1 MAGTS
6 GEPAAPEHSDSASEP
21 GAPAPGTTERIAFA
35 GGVAVLRPGSIAIR
49 PSRVRL
55 LGPAIEGALAIA
67 AAVAIAT
74 LLPVL
79 PLWALL
85 LLLLT
90 AMLLGPIAVL
100 GIVYNVA
107 GSSVLVERAKSSVR
121 YQQGFLGLG
130 IGTAELVPFWRIARF
145 ELVSSDEEL
154 LTSGERQELVEW
166 EVRLVKDNG
175 RVLPVA
181 AAVAPAPFADE
192 ARVRAARLADALAE
206 MTGSAVE
213 TREPAD
219 DVPVEA
225 ALDGADE
232 GASALVGEHAGSD
245 EDGGAAEAPPLRRRR
260 RRRGV

>member
-1 MAGTS
+1 M
-6 GEPAAPEHSDSASEP
+6 SASEP
-21 GAPAPGTTERIAFA
+21 VVPARGATERIAFA
-35 GGVAVLRPGSIAIR
+35 GGVAVLRSGSIAIR
-49 PSRVRL
+49 PSRTRL
-55 LGPAIEGALAIA
+55 LGPAIEGALAIGA
-67 AAVAIAT
+67 TVAIAT

-85 LLLLT
+85 VLLLV

-100 GIVYNVA
+100 GVVYNVA
-107 GSSVLVERAKSSVR
+107 GSSVLVERAKNSVR

-192 ARVRAARLADALAE
+192 AHDRASRLADALAE
-206 MTGSAVE
+206 MTGAAVE
-213 TREPAD
+213 A
-219 DVPVEA
+219 PVISAGEA
-225 ALDGADE
+225 PTE
-232 GASALVGEHAGSD
+232 GAAANASD
-245 EDGGAAEAPPLRRRR
+245 GDVVSDSEERRPRRRR
-260 RRRGV
+260 RRRRA